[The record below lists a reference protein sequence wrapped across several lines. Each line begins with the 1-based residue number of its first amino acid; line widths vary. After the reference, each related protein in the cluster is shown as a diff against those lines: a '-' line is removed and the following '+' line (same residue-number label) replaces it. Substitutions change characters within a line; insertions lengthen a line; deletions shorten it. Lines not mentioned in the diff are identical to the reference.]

1 MQRAG
6 TTTERVAGG
15 GCTGQ
20 GELSKA
26 ELSLQATAWASHT
39 PCASSSRLWEDSTQC
54 QNEATE
60 NRPNQNLKLMPL
72 PQVLSRLCKSDLK
85 WKLLTY
91 GLMNG
96 RRVCRY
102 IGLVLPVPAQCQ
114 LLHHSR
120 MDKLHEKYA
129 SSEQGPF
136 LSAAFWHSIR
146 NMVKCNHRLPR
157 HSITQFWQ
165 QHPYSLDLQPQRQ
178 KAGVTL
184 GLFSWPCASIV
195 TFCLLCIKLSAHMRP
210 AHTVVLH
217 TKLSNR
223 RDRRASRGLPH
234 TAQLGHPQC
243 SAHSPKITSEPSC

>member
-26 ELSLQATAWASHT
+26 ELSLQATARASHT
-39 PCASSSRLWEDSTQC
+39 PCASSSCLWEDSTQC

-91 GLMNG
+91 GLMDG

-102 IGLVLPVPAQCQ
+102 IGLVLLVPASVSCCITVGRTNYMRNMQVQNKAPFCQ
-114 LLHHSR
+114 LHSGTLSGTWSSATTDSQDTVSPSFDSSILTVWISSLKDRKQVLH
-120 MDKLHEKYA
+120 LA
-129 SSEQGPF
+129 SSLDHVLPLL
-136 LSAAFWHSIR
+136 LSVS
-146 NMVKCNHRLPR
+146 
-157 HSITQFWQ
+157 
-165 QHPYSLDLQPQRQ
+165 
-178 KAGVTL
+178 
-184 GLFSWPCASIV
+184 CA
-195 TFCLLCIKLSAHMRP
+195 
-210 AHTVVLH
+210 
-217 TKLSNR
+217 
-223 RDRRASRGLPH
+223 
-234 TAQLGHPQC
+234 
-243 SAHSPKITSEPSC
+243 